1 MAARSQYHPATNLFR
16 ILVDVDEGLFAKID
30 ELAEEREEGRQTLLR
45 RFIEEGLKRERH
57 RLNRQRKAASLV
69 HAGSGQV
76 VGADIAA
83 GGSRQAAAYS
93 RRFDSRNGCCPVTL
107 GPREA
112 S

>member
-1 MAARSQYHPATNLFR
+1 MAARSQYHPTSNLFR

-45 RFIEEGLKRERH
+45 RFIEEGLKRERR

-93 RRFDSRNGCCPVTL
+93 RRPDSRHDRVSPTPGL
-107 GPREA
+107 REV